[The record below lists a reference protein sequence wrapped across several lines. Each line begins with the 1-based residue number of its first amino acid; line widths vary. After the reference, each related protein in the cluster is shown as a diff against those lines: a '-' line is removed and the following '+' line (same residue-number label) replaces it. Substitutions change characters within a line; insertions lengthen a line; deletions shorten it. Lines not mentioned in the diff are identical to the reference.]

1 MVAFEPGVGL
11 ALLEMKKFFSLKF
24 SMEGRFFCNE
34 VFQVGS
40 SALGIFALMCAG
52 KRTVNWAEGSWPLR

>member
-40 SALGIFALMCAG
+40 SALGMVDDLCLDV
-52 KRTVNWAEGSWPLR
+52 RR